1 MNIHKSIYNEIKK
14 YNTIYIVRH
23 IGPDP
28 DAFASQMAMKETILE
43 TFPNKKVYA
52 LGATVSRFKYFGKI
66 DKVKDIEYENSLL
79 IALDVPDIKRVD
91 VEEFN
96 KFKNIIKI
104 DHHPFIE
111 SFGGLEYIDE
121 DASSASELVAL
132 LIKNTKL
139 KMTKS
144 IAGKLYMGIVSD
156 SIRFMVSTTSRT
168 FEVVSSLVRK
178 YDLDL
183 NELYN
188 TLYLRPLSEV
198 RLLGHIALTMKVN
211 KNGFAY
217 VELDNDIIKS
227 MGADITAASNMIN
240 EFNNISELLVWL
252 FITYDEKN
260 NLYKFNI
267 RSRGP
272 IINKIATSFGGGGHK
287 YACGIR
293 TPNKECIDEIIKKYD
308 DLCKEYKERGKK
320 NGNNKS

>member
-1 MNIHKSIYNEIKK
+1 MNIHKIIYNEIKK

-96 KFKNIIKI
+96 KFKNVIKI

-168 FEVVSSLVRK
+168 FEVVSGLVSK

-272 IINKIATSFGGGGHK
+272 VINKIATSFGGGGHK

-308 DLCKEYKERGKK
+308 DLCKEYKERGNK